1 MIKTI
6 AGTKVPALGFGTFE
20 LKGQTVIDA
29 VSKALAVGYRHIDT
43 AQIYGNEAE
52 VGQAITDS
60 LIERDE
66 IFLTTK
72 VWIDKFADGDLQA
85 SVDESLK
92 KLKTDYVDLLL
103 LHWPNPNIDLDETVA
118 ALNSVHASGKA
129 RNIGISNF
137 TTDLIRKASNASNAP
152 LLMNQVEYHPFLD
165 QTAVRECLEEQGM
178 GLTAYSPLAQGKV
191 FRDDILGEI
200 GDRHAKNPGQ
210 VVIRWLLQQQDVV
223 AIPRSANPA
232 HIAANFDVFNFEL
245 DEDDMDL
252 IHRLARSDGRVVN
265 PGSIAPDWD

>member
-29 VSKALAVGYRHIDT
+29 VTKALAVGYRHIDT

-52 VGQAITDS
+52 VGEAIADS
-60 LIERDE
+60 VVEREE

-72 VWIDKFADGDLQA
+72 VWIDRFKEGDLQG
-85 SVDESLK
+85 SVNESLK
-92 KLKTDYVDLLL
+92 KLRTEYVDLLL
-103 LHWPNPNIDLDETVA
+103 LHWPNPDVSVEETIA
-118 ALNSVHASGKA
+118 ALNSAHASGKA
-129 RNIGISNF
+129 KNIGISNF
-137 TTDLIRKASNASNAP
+137 TTDLIGKANAASDAP

-165 QTAVRECLEEQGM
+165 QSAVRKSLKEHGM

-191 FRDDILGEI
+191 FGDDILAEI

-210 VVIRWLLQQQDVV
+210 VVSCSLSTL
-223 AIPRSANPA
+223 
-232 HIAANFDVFNFEL
+232 
-245 DEDDMDL
+245 
-252 IHRLARSDGRVVN
+252 
-265 PGSIAPDWD
+265 